1 MFTLLGVIAIW
12 AELVLIWVLVWS
24 GVTEGNEL
32 AETDKNDNDDG
43 DKNDDDDDDDDDG
56 LVVDVAIIWGDCKI
70 VVSNGGLATDEK
82 DSDELWDRSV
92 KLVVSVRESNNL
104 QTEQSNRVWFNFS
117 SLASL
122 FQDSRS

>member
-1 MFTLLGVIAIW
+1 MFSLLGVVAIW

-24 GVTEGNEL
+24 GVTEGIEL

-43 DKNDDDDDDDDDG
+43 DKNDDDDDDDG
-56 LVVDVAIIWGDCKI
+56 VVVAVAIIRGDCKI
-70 VVSNGGLATDEK
+70 VVSNVGLATDEK

-92 KLVVSVRESNNL
+92 KLVVSVREGNNL

>member
-1 MFTLLGVIAIW
+1 M
-12 AELVLIWVLVWS
+12 VWS

-43 DKNDDDDDDDDDG
+43 DKNDDDDDG
-56 LVVDVAIIWGDCKI
+56 VVVAVAIIRGDCKI

-92 KLVVSVRESNNL
+92 KLVVSVREGNNL
-104 QTEQSNRVWFNFS
+104 QTEQSNRV
-117 SLASL
+117 
-122 FQDSRS
+122 

>member
-24 GVTEGNEL
+24 GVTEGIEL

-43 DKNDDDDDDDDDG
+43 
-56 LVVDVAIIWGDCKI
+56 VVVAVAIIRGDCKI

-92 KLVVSVRESNNL
+92 KLVVSVREGNNL